1 MNLHFDIRGIP
12 EVKELL
18 DSIVPKHARAILRNT
33 NYAIAAEVRK
43 DIKAGAPVHQG
54 KLKSSVA
61 VRNLKSN
68 PDNPTTVVYFRDGGF
83 HWRFVEHGTKS
94 GTKGNRTVTG
104 GRSRLQYRTHP
115 GVRARPFVKPAV
127 DTMREKLPQVAREKF
142 VLVLQKTIARELK
155 KRAKF

>member
-43 DIKAGAPVHQG
+43 DIRARAPVYKG

-68 PDNPTTVVYFRDGGF
+68 PDNPTTIVYFKEGGF
-83 HWRFVEHGTKS
+83 HWRFVEHGTKR
-94 GTKGNRTVTG
+94 GN
-104 GRSRLQYRTHP
+104 
-115 GVRARPFVKPAV
+115 RARPFVKPAV